1 MTGED
6 PAGGLAAAVSAT
18 VRALRAVAHLDWSAP
33 AAGLEWSCRETAV
46 HLAGD
51 LTGFA
56 AQLAGRVTGSY
67 LPLAV
72 GAAPGTPPGALV
84 DLVGAS
90 GLLLAAAVRAARP
103 DDRAWHPAGSA
114 GPGGFA
120 AMGTAELLLHTHDVL
135 HGLGVTHWRGED
147 PAAALVLDRLFPHVP
162 RSGPDAPWETLLAAT
177 GRAAFPG
184 LPRRRTWRWYGD
196 PVVGTGVVLCEISPS
211 LARDLADG
219 GTGGFTWTADG
230 PPEGTR
236 AAAALLLRARDRG
249 AYRPG
254 WGPYAIVRARDRR
267 AVGRIG
273 FHAAPDAEG
282 RAETGCE
289 LVPSARGCGHAT
301 ESLRALA
308 RWALAQP
315 GAHELCATADG
326 ADGPSRAALLRA
338 GFEHRGA
345 GRYVLRAA
353 GR

>member
-18 VRALRAVAHLDWSAP
+18 VRALRAVAHLDWSVP

-120 AMGTAELLLHTHDVL
+120 AMGAAELLLHTHDVL

-211 LARDLADG
+211 LAGDLADG

-236 AAAALLLRARDRG
+236 AAAALLLRDRDRG
-249 AYRPG
+249 AHRPG

-267 AVGRIG
+267 AIGGIG

-301 ESLRALA
+301 EALRALA
-308 RWALAQP
+308 CWAFAQP
-315 GAHELCATADG
+315 GAHELCATAEE
-326 ADGPSRAALLRA
+326 ADGPSRAVLLRA

>member
-162 RSGPDAPWETLLAAT
+162 RSGPDAPWKTLLAAT

-211 LARDLADG
+211 LAGDLAGG

-236 AAAALLLRARDRG
+236 AAAARLLRDRG
-249 AYRPG
+249 AHRPG

-267 AVGRIG
+267 AVGGIG
-273 FHAAPDAEG
+273 FRAAPDAEG

-301 ESLRALA
+301 EALRALA
-308 RWALAQP
+308 RWAFAQP
-315 GAHELCATADG
+315 GAHELCATAEE
-326 ADGPSRAALLRA
+326 ADGPSRAVLLRA

>member
-18 VRALRAVAHLDWSAP
+18 VRALRAVAHLDWSVP

-120 AMGTAELLLHTHDVL
+120 AMGAAELLLHTHDVL

-211 LARDLADG
+211 LAGDLADG

-236 AAAALLLRARDRG
+236 AAAALLLRDRDRG
-249 AYRPG
+249 AHRPG

-267 AVGRIG
+267 AIGGIG

-282 RAETGCE
+282 RVETGCE

-301 ESLRALA
+301 EALRALA
-308 RWALAQP
+308 CWAFAQP
-315 GAHELCATADG
+315 GAHELCATAEE
-326 ADGPSRAALLRA
+326 ADGPSRAVLLRA